1 MRWVNNLKVGKKLSL
16 LILCSLIGLLAVG
29 ITGYYFLQSSSKSID
44 IMYNERLLSS
54 EWLNESRIHARAI
67 TADIYK
73 LMITTDKGENENLKK
88 DIDTRAGEFN
98 NYMTLY
104 KNLRL
109 DPFEI
114 SKIKEIDDNLAK
126 YRDGRKTVISL
137 AEENKNQEAYEYYE
151 KNVDT
156 YVQDFM
162 KGLVELGEHNR
173 QIAEEINTSNKS
185 EFKIATVIFLS
196 IVAVASMLIIV
207 LGVLITKRITKRLND
222 FVVFIGRLAEGDFS
236 IKIKE
241 ENLKDKSEFGIVTN
255 ALDKMTKKIIDLINQ
270 LGDTSEKLV
279 SSSEELTAS
288 AEQSA
293 DASNLVA
300 SAVTTMA
307 NGADDQLSLAN
318 KTTEVVEN
326 ISDKIN
332 IVSENTKAVSTLTDN
347 AKTSASAGEE
357 AVEKA
362 INQMERIEKKTNE
375 TATIISELEEKSI
388 KIGQIV
394 DTIGSISEQTNLLAL
409 NAAIESARAGEAGR
423 GFSVV
428 AEEIRKLAEQSQ
440 QASKEIAEIIT
451 DVQNKTNSAVLVMNE
466 NSREVDT
473 GAKVVNIA
481 GTSFSEILQ
490 MIKEIS
496 EQIHEISR
504 SINDINN
511 GTKAS
516 VSSVNNIQNISTKI
530 ADETQT
536 ISAAAEEQ
544 LASVEEIASS
554 SKILAQ
560 MSEELRKVINKFKV

>member
-1 MRWVNNLKVGKKLSL
+1 MRWLNNLKVGKKLSL
-16 LILCSLIGLLAVG
+16 LIVCSLIGLLAVG
-29 ITGYYFLQSSSKSID
+29 ITGYSFLQSSSKSMD
-44 IMYNERLLSS
+44 TMYNERLLSS
-54 EWLNESRIHARAI
+54 EWLSESRVNARAI

-73 LMITTDKGENENLKK
+73 LMVTTDKSENENLKN

-98 NYMTLY
+98 NYMSLY
-104 KNLRL
+104 KNLKL

-114 SKIKEIDDNLAK
+114 SKIKEIEDNLAK

-137 AEENKNQEAYEYYE
+137 AMENKKQEAYEYYE

-156 YVQDFM
+156 CVQAFM
-162 KGLVELGEHNR
+162 KGLVELGEHNK

-185 EFKIATVIFLS
+185 AFKLAAEIFLS
-196 IVAVASMLIIV
+196 IVVIASIIIIL

-222 FVVFIGRLAEGDFS
+222 FVLFIGRLAEGDFS

-241 ENLKDKSEFGIVTN
+241 ENLQDKSEFGIVTN

-270 LGDTSEKLV
+270 LGNTSEKLV

-307 NGADDQLSLAN
+307 DGADEQLSLAN
-318 KTTEVVEN
+318 NTTEVVGN
-326 ISDKIN
+326 ISEKIN
-332 IVSENTKAVSTLTDN
+332 IVSENTKSVSTLTDN
-347 AKTSASAGEE
+347 ANNSASAGEE

-362 INQMERIEKKTNE
+362 INQMEIIEKKTNE

-394 DTIGSISEQTNLLAL
+394 DTIESISEQTNLLAL

-440 QASKEIAEIIT
+440 QATKEIAEIIN
-451 DVQNKTNSAVLVMNE
+451 DVQNKTNSAVSVMNE

-560 MSEELRKVINKFKV
+560 MSEDLRKVINKFKV